1 MMQNLIAKEIDLI
14 LDDLEL
20 IKRRLEI
27 MKSVCNDFNCVPD
40 VVPYDPSTTPV
51 VSLYACPTVQGVW
64 TSINT
69 ITGSSE
75 KLT

>member
-1 MMQNLIAKEIDLI
+1 MQNLLSKEIDLI
-14 LDDLEL
+14 MDDLKL
-20 IKRRLEI
+20 IERRLEI
-27 MKSVCNDFNCVPD
+27 MKSVCDDFNRVPD

-51 VSLYACPTVQGVW
+51 VSLYACPTVPGVL

-69 ITGSSE
+69 ITGCSE

>member
-1 MMQNLIAKEIDLI
+1 MQNLLSKEIDLI
-14 LDDLEL
+14 MDDLKL
-20 IKRRLEI
+20 IERRLEI
-27 MKSVCNDFNCVPD
+27 MKSVCNDLNRAPD

-51 VSLYACPTVQGVW
+51 VSMYACPTVPEVW